1 VANVVCTSNNNLP
14 DFSQCVFQGG
24 LYCLTLNY
32 NANFSECV
40 FKNSTSHLVNCPML
54 TGVSKF
60 WRSTFYNSGTAS
72 DGINIS
78 TANNQYLN
86 ISFCVFDTIKR
97 YAINNAGT
105 GFVGLR
111 LAGNDY
117 SSITSGQLNGV
128 YESYQHAAITE
139 SSSPFTSASGNDF
152 TLVST
157 STAVT
162 QTFVFEMP

>member
-1 VANVVCTSNNNLP
+1 
-14 DFSQCVFQGG
+14 
-24 LYCLTLNY
+24 
-32 NANFSECV
+32 
-40 FKNSTSHLVNCPML
+40 
-54 TGVSKF
+54 
-60 WRSTFYNSGTAS
+60 
-72 DGINIS
+72 
-78 TANNQYLN
+78 
-86 ISFCVFDTIKR
+86 VFDTIKR
-97 YAINNAGT
+97 YAINNTGT

-111 LAGNDY
+111 LSGNDY

-139 SSSPFTSASGNDF
+139 SSSPFTSSSTNDF